1 MLRSCADNPVRA
13 APFSSSF
20 ARGVMMVPG
29 LIVFSYFPS
38 LRATSQRDGDALTL
52 RSPWLCDRWILSVP
66 IAVCLNRGGHPIPLC
81 PFLCPPYFKIGHNL
95 GCMGNDWREGG
106 NRQSAQRIGAY
117 SNR

>member
-1 MLRSCADNPVRA
+1 
-13 APFSSSF
+13 
-20 ARGVMMVPG
+20 MVPG

-38 LRATSQRDGDALTL
+38 LRATSQRDGDALTR
-52 RSPWLCDRWILSVP
+52 RSPWLCGRWILSVP

-95 GCMGNDWREGG
+95 GCMGNDWGEGG

-117 SNR
+117 SNRYLREGRQIRRLLTDRL